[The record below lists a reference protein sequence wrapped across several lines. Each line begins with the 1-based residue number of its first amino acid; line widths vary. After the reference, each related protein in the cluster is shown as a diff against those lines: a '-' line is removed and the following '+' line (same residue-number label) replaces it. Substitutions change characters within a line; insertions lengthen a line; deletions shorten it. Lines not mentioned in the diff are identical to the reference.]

1 MVTRFKDISPI
12 WFSEKRED
20 LKESHWDTRSLEN
33 SFQEREAELKVLHS
47 LKTTEEETDTTG
59 KGSREANQ
67 EKVGF
72 RATDPCYDCLEAE
85 RGVEHG
91 SVLTLTGQHEAR
103 VLHLNPPHLGLQ
115 EELEIN
121 TFGLRGG
128 GEKSSRDSRS
138 VFVVLLTKAQAEKD
152 IFRIFL
158 HLVQNLWDAEK
169 WGFG

>member
-1 MVTRFKDISPI
+1 MVIRFKDTSQI
-12 WFSEKRED
+12 WVSKKRED
-20 LKESHWDTRSLEN
+20 LKESHCDTRSLEN
-33 SFQEREAELKVLHS
+33 SSRERS
-47 LKTTEEETDTTG
+47 RTRSSPFTEDNKEETDTRD
-59 KGSREANQ
+59 KGWREANQ

-72 RATDPCYDCLEAE
+72 RAIDPCYDCLEVE
-85 RGVEHG
+85 REVEHG

-103 VLHLNPPHLGLQ
+103 VFHLNPPHLGLQ

-121 TFGLRGG
+121 AFGLRGG
-128 GEKSSRDSRS
+128 GEKSSRNSRS
-138 VFVVLLTKAQAEKD
+138 VFVVLLTKAQAEKN

>member
-1 MVTRFKDISPI
+1 MVVRFKDTSPI
-12 WFSEKRED
+12 WFSKKGED
-20 LKESHWDTRSLEN
+20 LKDSHCDTRSLEN
-33 SFQEREAELKVLHS
+33 SSRERS
-47 LKTTEEETDTTG
+47 RTQSSPFTEDNIG
-59 KGSREANQ
+59 RNRHQRQGSREANQ
-67 EKVGF
+67 EKVEL
-72 RATDPCYDCLEAE
+72 RAIDLCYDCLEVE
-85 RGVEHG
+85 REVEHG

-103 VLHLNPPHLGLQ
+103 VFHLNPPHLGLQ

-121 TFGLRGG
+121 AFGLRGG

-138 VFVVLLTKAQAEKD
+138 VFVVFLTKAQAEKD